1 MHLRHLMYIGVNF
14 IFLKVHN
21 IIKKKKMKI
30 CNFSFLI
37 SKKYTSSVLA
47 KSEKLHNVT
56 FFIKLYILQK
66 NKISLEIHAMPEIHY
81 RSKLLSFLYSFGLT
95 H

>member
-1 MHLRHLMYIGVNF
+1 
-14 IFLKVHN
+14 
-21 IIKKKKMKI
+21 MKI
-30 CNFSFLI
+30 CNFSFLS

-56 FFIKLYILQK
+56 FSFIKLYLLQK

-81 RSKLLSFLYSFGLT
+81 RSKFLSFLYFFGLSTKT
-95 H
+95 HHLKVNSNNT